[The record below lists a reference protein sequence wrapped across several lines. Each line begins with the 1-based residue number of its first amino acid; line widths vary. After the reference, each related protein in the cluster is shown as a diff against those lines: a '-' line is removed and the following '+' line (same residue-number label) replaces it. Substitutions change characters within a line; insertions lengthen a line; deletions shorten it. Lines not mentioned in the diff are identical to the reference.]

1 MKRFLLSVASF
12 LGLGAGAAYAVDDVW
27 SVANTAVT
35 TASSNTVAILILA
48 IGIAAAFFGYAIV
61 KRVLRNR
68 S

>member
-12 LGLGAGAAYAVDDVW
+12 LGFGSAAYAVDDVW

-35 TASSNTVAILILA
+35 TASTNVTAILILA
-48 IGIAAAFFGYAIV
+48 IGIAAAFFGYALV

-68 S
+68 N